1 MKPVYKTIAGE
12 ASASMIERRSRFI
25 ATARPAA
32 TEEEALALIAQ
43 MRAQYH
49 DATHNVY
56 AYIIGENNIM
66 RYSDDGEPS
75 GTAGVPVLE
84 VLRKE
89 GLIDIAVVVTRY
101 FGGILLGA
109 GGLVRAYGA
118 CAKLGIDAAGIVTR
132 TLCDI
137 VRLDCDYATFGK
149 VQYETL
155 GGGYRIKD
163 TVYGGEVSFYVY
175 TKVEETQQYIEKMC
189 DLTNARVLCEV
200 VGREYIDL

>member
-1 MKPVYKTIAGE
+1 MKKEYRTIARA
-12 ASASMIERRSRFI
+12 ASASMTERRSRFI
-25 ATARPAA
+25 ATVRPAQ
-32 TEEEALALIAQ
+32 TEAEALELIAQ
-43 MRAQYH
+43 MRSCYH

-56 AYIIGENNIM
+56 AYIIGQNNIM

-89 GLIDIAVVVTRY
+89 GLIDAAVVVTRY

-137 VRLDCDYATFGK
+137 VKVSCDYNMFGK

-155 GGGYRIKD
+155 GGGHIIKD
-163 TVYGGEVSFYVY
+163 TVYEGGVSLYVC
-175 TKVEETQQYIEKMC
+175 TKTDKTQEYIKKIC
-189 DLTNARVLCEV
+189 DATNARVLCEII
-200 VGREYIDL
+200 GQEYIDM